1 MFLYLLHYK
10 PLKHFVMKKLFAL
23 VFVLTA
29 LISTTSFAK
38 LPDPTDFFAGKWKI
52 QVLGTPNGDAT
63 FSTDLVRKDGALTGV
78 LKIVGD
84 AAAEPVQI
92 AKVEDDKDKVVLYF
106 TIQGYDVN
114 VELTKVDSDNLKG
127 SLMGMFEAKGV
138 RVKE

>member
-1 MFLYLLHYK
+1 MFLYLRYYK
-10 PLKHFVMKKLFAL
+10 PFNLIFMKKLVAL
-23 VFVLTA
+23 VFVLMSLCSA
-29 LISTTSFAK
+29 TSFAK

-52 QVLGTPNGDAT
+52 MVAGTPNGDVT
-63 FSTDLVRKDGALTGV
+63 FSTNLVRKDGVLTGQ

-84 AAAEPVQI
+84 DSLPLVDI
-92 AKVEDDKDKVVLYF
+92 SKVEDDKEKVVIYF

-114 VELTKVDSDNLKG
+114 AELTKVDSDNLKG

>member
-1 MFLYLLHYK
+1 LRYYK
-10 PLKHFVMKKLFAL
+10 PFNLIFMKKLVAL
-23 VFVLTA
+23 VFVLMSLCSA
-29 LISTTSFAK
+29 TSFAK

-52 QVLGTPNGDAT
+52 MVAGTPNGDVT
-63 FSTDLVRKDGALTGV
+63 FSTNLVRKDGVLTGQ

-84 AAAEPVQI
+84 DSLPLVDI
-92 AKVEDDKDKVVLYF
+92 SKVEDDKEKVVIYF

-114 VELTKVDSDNLKG
+114 AELTKVDSDNLKG